1 MIPDISTPKVSV
13 PTLLFLLLSPGFL
26 LNIKPET
33 VMNNLRVNFLSQRT
47 SMQAVMFHAL
57 VFNIAV
63 FAVTRVMGIST
74 KKTDLIVPTI
84 LFIALSPGMLLT
96 IPPGTGGLFMSGQTS
111 LNSMVVHSLVFAL
124 LYAFLRQ
131 RFPQFY

>member
-13 PTLLFLLLSPGFL
+13 PTVLFLLLSPGFL

-47 SMQAVMFHAL
+47 SMQAVLFHAL

-96 IPPGTGGLFMSGQTS
+96 IPPGSGGLFMSGQTS
-111 LNSMVVHSLVFAL
+111 LNSMIVHSLVFAL